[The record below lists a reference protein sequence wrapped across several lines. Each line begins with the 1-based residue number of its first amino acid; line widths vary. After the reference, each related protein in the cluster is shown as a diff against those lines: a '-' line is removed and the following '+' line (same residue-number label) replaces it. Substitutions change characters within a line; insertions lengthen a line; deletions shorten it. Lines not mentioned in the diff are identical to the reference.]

1 MPTRCFVTFPATGVK
16 AGMDNILH
24 SVAKFIVG
32 KFPQRTIRAINVDT
46 KDKMKDFYNN
56 ALAGYAGVVF
66 SLMSTTKAFILL
78 SFANF
83 I

>member
-46 KDKMKDFYNN
+46 KDKMKDF
-56 ALAGYAGVVF
+56 
-66 SLMSTTKAFILL
+66 
-78 SFANF
+78 
-83 I
+83 